1 MNETTVT
8 DYPLVDIS
16 ARAAQLKTI
25 KYPMAGMTSHE
36 VTIGIFDTTTQETV
50 YLKTGSPK
58 DKYLTNIAW
67 NPDGKSIYVAEL
79 NREQNHMKLIQYDAI
94 SGNRIKILFEETHP
108 KYVEPLSPILFVPDN
123 SDRFVQQSRK
133 DGYNHLYLYDSSGKR
148 LKQLTSGAW
157 EVTEVFGF
165 DEKGR
170 HFFFASTQPSPLERH
185 IYSVDLKNSKIS
197 RYTPTPGIHTI
208 TLSRSG
214 KYFTDQYSAHDNPG
228 KIDLLNT
235 QNKKTINLSSATNP
249 FADYDMPSV
258 EQGSLKAADDKTDL
272 YYRLVKPTDFNP
284 TKKYPAI
291 IYVYGG
297 PHSQLVSNRWRFGS
311 DGWETYMAQKGYMI
325 FVMDNRGTS
334 YRGADFENIT
344 HRYLGVEETKDHM
357 KGVEFLCA
365 LPYVDKNRLG
375 IYGWSFGGFMSINM
389 LLRHPDTFKA
399 GVAGGP
405 VTDWRYYEIMY
416 GERYMD
422 TPEENPEGYE
432 ESSLLN
438 KADKLKS
445 RLLIIHGD
453 QDPIVVWQT

>member
-1 MNETTVT
+1 MDETTVT

-16 ARAAQLKTI
+16 ARVAQLKTI

-170 HFFFASTQPSPLERH
+170 HLFFASTQPSPLERH
-185 IYSVDLKNSKIS
+185 IYSVNLKNSKIS

-235 QNKKTINLSSATNP
+235 QNKKTINLSSAANP

-258 EQGSLKAADDKTDL
+258 EQGSLKAETT
-272 YYRLVKPTDFNP
+272 KPIC
-284 TKKYPAI
+284 I
-291 IYVYGG
+291 IG
-297 PHSQLVSNRWRFGS
+297 
-311 DGWETYMAQKGYMI
+311 
-325 FVMDNRGTS
+325 
-334 YRGADFENIT
+334 
-344 HRYLGVEETKDHM
+344 
-357 KGVEFLCA
+357 
-365 LPYVDKNRLG
+365 
-375 IYGWSFGGFMSINM
+375 
-389 LLRHPDTFKA
+389 
-399 GVAGGP
+399 
-405 VTDWRYYEIMY
+405 
-416 GERYMD
+416 
-422 TPEENPEGYE
+422 
-432 ESSLLN
+432 
-438 KADKLKS
+438 
-445 RLLIIHGD
+445 
-453 QDPIVVWQT
+453 